1 MKKKTYHPSLLQCQR
16 QHACRCGTG
25 FRPLLMCLRMGWW
38 LDFQLR
44 VSWQGKRCIYKK
56 HKREKTSIFLYIL
69 HPSSHSL
76 PAQYNT
82 YLWCR
87 ERRCHGA
94 CYCWGMLVQY
104 LIVLVGSTQ
113 AGLVYNINRFRHC
126 RPVSR
131 HENGQLRKKKPKK
144 NRPSSFF
151 LLTFQTNVK
160 IMAIVRHVGI
170 AVGFVCRSKRYGL
183 WVVRFLNHGAN
194 DELGTLQFGNKNK

>member
-1 MKKKTYHPSLLQCQR
+1 MSAPTRLPVRNRLPSVADVPADGLVARLLVVR
-16 QHACRCGTG
+16 DLTRKDY
-25 FRPLLMCLRMGWW
+25 RSSLRTNCKY
-38 LDFQLR
+38 L
-44 VSWQGKRCIYKK
+44 
-56 HKREKTSIFLYIL
+56 L
-69 HPSSHSL
+69 HPSIHSL
-76 PAQYNT
+76 SAQCNT

-87 ERRCHGA
+87 ECRCHGA

-113 AGLVYNINRFRHC
+113 AGLVYNINRFRH
-126 RPVSR
+126 PPPP
-131 HENGQLRKKKPKK
+131 LL
-144 NRPSSFF
+144 FF

-194 DELGTLQFGNKNK
+194 D